1 MSVDGFTTVKLRHF
15 PNNSSLFL
23 TLWGTRSQWGPYTNR
38 ADTMGRR
45 HFFLSKWR
53 RSTPSSDKGVAITKQ
68 KYKKPYAIHRM
79 VLKWPF
85 TLTPTLPHP
94 EYSSTGSTDT
104 PHINLVAV
112 ATKSWSRVLD
122 TKGNERDTRRLHSI
136 TLTSLSCKQIAPLR
150 NVTCLFLASKTGTQE
165 SPEKD

>member
-15 PNNSSLFL
+15 PNNCSFFL
-23 TLWGTRSQWGPYTNR
+23 TLCLWGTRSQWCPHTNR

-45 HFFLSKWR
+45 HFFLLKWPR
-53 RSTPSSDKGVAITKQ
+53 RTPSSDKGVAINSQ
-68 KYKKPYAIHRM
+68 KSKNPYAIHRM

-136 TLTSLSCKQIAPLR
+136 TFTSLSCKQSAIKKR
-150 NVTCLFLASKTGTQE
+150 DLFIFS
-165 SPEKD
+165 